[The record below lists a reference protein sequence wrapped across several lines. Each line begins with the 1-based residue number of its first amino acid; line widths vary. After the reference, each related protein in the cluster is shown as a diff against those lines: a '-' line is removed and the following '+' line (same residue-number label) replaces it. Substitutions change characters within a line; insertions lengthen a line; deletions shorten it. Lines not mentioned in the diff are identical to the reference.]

1 MSSLV
6 VVKDRSDSQWWLA
19 CIRPGTYH
27 GNGKVEVMFFGTDAS
42 DTWEVKLTDK
52 EYGKTW
58 CNPINDSTQN
68 EHMEVGSVYT
78 LSMPSGPAEVDRD
91 AWPIDLGFV
100 LGHDLTFQ
108 VREGHAAESAPLFEP
123 SLTRGPL
130 LCARAG

>member
-6 VVKDRSDSQWWLA
+6 VVKDPKNPQWWLA
-19 CIRPGTYH
+19 CIRPGTQRAD
-27 GNGKVEVMFFGTDAS
+27 GKVNVVFFGSDVS
-42 DTWEVKLTDK
+42 DTWEVTLTDK

-68 EHMEVGSVYT
+68 VDMDVGSVYT

-108 VREGHAAESAPLFEP
+108 VC
-123 SLTRGPL
+123 RGGGGGIRI
-130 LCARAG
+130 AV